1 MRALI
6 RVLSPAKSLLLL
18 TLISSMLTG
27 VFSTLIIKEI
37 QQSLIGDQSFNLVD
51 FSWYFF
57 SMIAAYLIAAVL
69 SSVSIAKINR
79 DIIHDMRLTLSER
92 ILAAPFERVEGLR
105 SNILPILTDDLNH
118 IANLINR
125 LPSVVT
131 GLATVVGIL
140 VYLFWLSP
148 LMASLTLLAFTCVFL
163 LNKINLSFIGRYSR
177 ANREQSNVIYKL
189 IEGLVYGMANLVMHR
204 EFRRRYVDTTLRKE
218 SNIQMDSYF
227 RETALNS
234 FNNRLNDV
242 ILMSFLGGMII
253 IVYLYSIVSISF
265 FATYLTLILFMLGP
279 LSTVSGFLGTIKRI
293 EASIIQIE
301 NLGIELDTEADH
313 TLSRSTRATNQE
325 NDHHIVDT
333 DRLKRTRSSSEKK
346 SLIKLTDIHFHYANN
361 PNGFGIC
368 GVQLE
373 LNEGDI
379 IFMEGGNGS
388 GKSTLIKLICGLY
401 SPQKGTISYDG
412 KYVNKTNI
420 EQYRNQFAVILTES
434 YLFKD
439 LQHLSV
445 KQLEKGAFFLEMLEM
460 NHKVQLMDGQFST
473 TELSQGQK
481 KRLELVHMLLEDK
494 AIYIFDEWVAY
505 QDATSKE
512 IFYTRVL
519 PYLKAQGK
527 LVINIA
533 HDYSYEDIADRILR
547 MQDGKII

>member
-6 RVLSPAKSLLLL
+6 RVLKPATSLLLV
-18 TLISSMLTG
+18 TLIASMLTG

-37 QQSLIGDQSFNLVD
+37 QQSLVGEKAFNLIG
-51 FSWYFF
+51 FSGYFF
-57 SMIAAYLIAAVL
+57 SMIVAYLIAAVL

-79 DIIHDMRLTLSER
+79 DIIHNLRLTLSER

-131 GLATVVGIL
+131 GLATVIGIL

-148 LMASLTLLAFTCVFL
+148 LMASLTLLGFACVFIV
-163 LNKINLSFIGRYSR
+163 NKINLSFIGRYSR
-177 ANREQSNVIYKL
+177 ENREQSNVIYKL
-189 IEGLVYGMANLVMHR
+189 IEGLVYGMANLVMQQKFR
-204 EFRRRYVDTTLRKE
+204 ERYVDITLRKE

-234 FNNRLNDV
+234 LSNRLNDV
-242 ILMSFLGGMII
+242 ILLTFLGGMII
-253 IVYLYSIVSISF
+253 LVYLYSIVSISF

-293 EASIIQIE
+293 EASVIQIE
-301 NLGIELDTEADH
+301 HLGIQLETGVDGSQSLSTRKEKRQELADSIPSKS
-313 TLSRSTRATNQE
+313 TLSTAEQ
-325 NDHHIVDT
+325 
-333 DRLKRTRSSSEKK
+333 KP
-346 SLIKLTDIHFHYANN
+346 LIQLSNIHFRYAKNEHD
-361 PNGFGIC
+361 FGLEGIN
-368 GVQLE
+368 LE
-373 LNEGDI
+373 LNGGEI
-379 IFMEGGNGS
+379 IFIEGGNGS

-401 SPQKGTISYDG
+401 RQHSGSVLHQG
-412 KYVNKTNI
+412 KEII
-420 EQYRNQFAVILTES
+420 ESNVDEYRNQFAVILTES

>member
-37 QQSLIGDQSFNLVD
+37 QQSLIGEKAFNLIG
-51 FSWYFF
+51 FSGYFF
-57 SMIAAYLIAAVL
+57 SMIVAYLIAAVL

-79 DIIHDMRLTLSER
+79 DIIHNLRLTLSER

-131 GLATVVGIL
+131 GLATVIGIL

-148 LMASLTLLAFTCVFL
+148 LMAFLTLLGFACVFVV
-163 LNKINLSFIGRYSR
+163 NKINLSFIGRYSR
-177 ANREQSNVIYKL
+177 ENREQSNVIYKL
-189 IEGLVYGMANLVMHR
+189 IEGLVYGMANLVMQQKFR
-204 EFRRRYVDTTLRKE
+204 ERYVDITLRKE

-227 RETALNS
+227 KETALNS

-242 ILMSFLGGMII
+242 ILLTFLGGMII
-253 IVYLYSIVSISF
+253 LVYLYSIVSISF

-293 EASIIQIE
+293 EASVIQIE
-301 NLGIELDTEADH
+301 HLGIQLEAGVDGGQP
-313 TLSRSTRATNQE
+313 LSTRNE
-325 NDHHIVDT
+325 
-333 DRLKRTRSSSEKK
+333 KRQD
-346 SLIKLTDIHFHYANN
+346 LADNN
-361 PNGFGIC
+361 PSKSILSTAIKKPLIQLSNIQFRYAKNEHDFGLEGIN
-368 GVQLE
+368 LE
-373 LNEGDI
+373 LNAGEI
-379 IFMEGGNGS
+379 IFIEGGNGS

-401 SPQKGTISYDG
+401 RQHSGSVLHQG
-412 KYVNKTNI
+412 KEITESNVDK
-420 EQYRNQFAVILTES
+420 YRNQFAVILTES